1 MSPAFGSNGR
11 SGLYKNQHIK
21 LKNNLKYIDAL
32 LVKSELF
39 AFNPDY
45 PIIYPDIEVINEML
59 TANNIITNFKYS
71 TGGKDLNRIIFT
83 ANHTE
88 DDLNAVIRL

>member
-45 PIIYPDIEVINEML
+45 PIIYPDIEESMKGL
-59 TANNIITNFKYS
+59 PPITLSLISN
-71 TGGKDLNRIIFT
+71 TLP
-83 ANHTE
+83 E
-88 DDLNAVIRL
+88 